1 MWGGERV
8 GPMRKSPVV
17 PETYVSS
24 QDGVSCDPCSNLLR
38 YRMGEGTIID
48 FIDEETES
56 QSRYVTCLRQAGLG
70 LDNRPIPQLC

>member
-8 GPMRKSPVV
+8 GPMRRSPVV

-38 YRMGEGTIID
+38 YKMGERIIID
-48 FIDEETES
+48 FKDEETE
-56 QSRYVTCLRQAGLG
+56 
-70 LDNRPIPQLC
+70 P